1 MIDQNQLSATIWKTL
16 FGDDLERLPDPN
28 QPENVPRIAAENK
41 LKVDAFKQFAEG
53 VGKPLFDQWQLEVRG
68 NQFELLMNESLTDN
82 EVVLLVRQ
90 IRDLVKMIAKAQMV
104 IDEATGG

>member
-1 MIDQNQLSATIWKTL
+1 VIGDTQLSVVVWKSL
-16 FGDDLERLPDPN
+16 FGEDLERLPDPN
-28 QPENVPRIAAENK
+28 KPENVPRIDAERK
-41 LKVDAFKQFAEG
+41 LKVDAFKNFAEG

-68 NQFELLMNESLTDN
+68 HQFELLMNESLTDN

-90 IRDLVKMIAKAQMV
+90 IRDLVKMIAKAQVV